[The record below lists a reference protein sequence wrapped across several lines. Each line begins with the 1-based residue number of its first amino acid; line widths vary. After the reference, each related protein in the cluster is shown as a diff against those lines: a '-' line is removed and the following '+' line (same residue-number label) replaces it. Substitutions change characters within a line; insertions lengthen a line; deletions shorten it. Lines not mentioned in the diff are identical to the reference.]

1 VGHAPSIYD
10 ALASSIP
17 VITQSLIAAVL
28 LVLLIAWRVGASVG
42 AENLVPDARF
52 SLRNFIEI
60 LFEGVCGLAHDVIGH
75 DWKKYMPLLGTLGLF
90 ILVSNLMGIVP
101 GLGGPTSYVE
111 TNLSWAIL
119 AVVTSEIAAI
129 RVNGFGGWLKHMMP
143 GPWWLAPLMLPVELF
158 SHLVRFV
165 SLTIRL
171 TANMFADHTLLAIF
185 LGGFGSVVAVLFP
198 WIVLGLGVFI
208 CFVQAF
214 IFTFLTMLY
223 IGMGTEESH
232 H

>member
-1 VGHAPSIYD
+1 MRHAPSIYGVFES
-10 ALASSIP
+10 ALEGQHQAL
-17 VITQSLIAAVL
+17 VAGVL
-28 LVLLIAWRVGASVG
+28 LTLWVAWRVGASVG
-42 AENLVPDARF
+42 PDTLIPDTRF
-52 SLRNFIEI
+52 SLRNFVEV
-60 LFEGVCGLAHDVIGH
+60 LFEGICSLAHDAIGH

-90 ILVSNLMGIVP
+90 ILISNLMGIVP

-111 TNLSWAIL
+111 TNLSWAIIS
-119 AVVTSEIAAI
+119 VVTAELAAI
-129 RVNGFGGWLKHMMP
+129 RVNGIVGWAKHMAP
-143 GPWWLAPLMLPVELF
+143 GPWWLAPLMFPVELF

-185 LGGFGSVVAVLFP
+185 VGGFGTAVAVLFP
-198 WIVLGLGVFI
+198 WIVLGLDIFI

-223 IGMGTEESH
+223 IGQGVGESH
-232 H
+232 

>member
-1 VGHAPSIYD
+1 VVHAPSIYD
-10 ALASSIP
+10 AFASTVP
-17 VITQSLIAAVL
+17 VIAQSLIAAVL
-28 LVLLIAWRVGASVG
+28 VTLLVAWRVGATISHDV
-42 AENLVPDARF
+42 LIPDARF

-60 LFEGVCGLAHDVIGH
+60 LFEGICGLAHDAIGH

-90 ILVSNLMGIVP
+90 ILISNLMGIVP
-101 GLGGPTSYVE
+101 GLGGPTSFVE

-119 AVVTSEIAAI
+119 SVVTSEIAAM
-129 RVNGFGGWLKHMMP
+129 RVNGVGGWLKHMAP
-143 GPWWLAPLMLPVELF
+143 GPWWLAPLMFPVELF

-185 LGGFGSVVAVLFP
+185 LGGFGSVVALLFP
-198 WIVLGLGVFI
+198 WLVLGLGIFI

-214 IFTFLTMLY
+214 IFTFLTMIY
-223 IGMGTEESH
+223 IGQGVGESH
-232 H
+232 

>member
-1 VGHAPSIYD
+1 MGHAPSIYD
-10 ALASSIP
+10 AFASTIP
-17 VITQSLIAAVL
+17 VIAQSLVAAVL
-28 LVLLIAWRVGASVG
+28 VVLLIAWRVGASVG
-42 AENLVPDARF
+42 PDTLIPDARF

-60 LFEGVCGLAHDVIGH
+60 LFEGICGMAHDTIGH
-75 DWKKYMPLLGTLGLF
+75 DWKKYIPFLGTLGLF

-119 AVVTSEIAAI
+119 SVVTSEIAAI
-129 RVNGFGGWLKHMMP
+129 RVNGLGGWLKHMMP
-143 GPWWLAPLMLPVELF
+143 GPWWLAPLMFPVELF

-171 TANMFADHTLLAIF
+171 TANMFADHTLLGIF
-185 LGGFGSVVAVLFP
+185 LGGFGATVAILFP
-198 WIVLGLGVFI
+198 WIVLGLGIFI

-223 IGMGTEESH
+223 IGQGVEESH